1 MIDLNQYEVLTFDCY
16 GTLID
21 WEKGVI
27 EALQPVLSTH
37 QIQLSENE
45 ILEWFARFESN
56 LEQGEYRKYKD
67 VLRGVVQKFGE
78 QFGFTPS
85 ATELNALADSIK
97 DWQPFPDTVEAL
109 KTLKQRFK
117 LAIISN
123 VDDEL
128 FAFTAKHLQVEFDKV
143 VTAEQVKSYK
153 PSVQNFR
160 VALEKIGLPSEKVL
174 HVACSVYHD
183 IVPANSLGLSTVWI
197 NRRLGQ
203 EGSGAYLPAQ
213 GKADL
218 EVPDLKSLAAIVGN
232 SVFSPN

>member
-21 WEKGVI
+21 WEKGVL
-27 EALQPVLSTH
+27 EALQPVLQSH

-67 VLRGVVQKFGE
+67 VLKGVVQKFGE
-78 QFGFTPS
+78 QFEFTPS

-97 DWQPFPDTVEAL
+97 HWQPFPDTVEAL
-109 KTLKQRFK
+109 KTLKQRLK

-123 VDDEL
+123 VDDDL
-128 FAFTAKHLQVEFDKV
+128 FAYTAKHLQVEFDKV

-153 PSVQNFR
+153 PSLQNFR

-174 HVACSVYHD
+174 HIACSVYHD
-183 IVPANSLGLSTVWI
+183 IVPANSLGLSTVWV

-203 EGSGAYLPAQ
+203 EGAGAALPAQ
-213 GKADL
+213 GKPDL
-218 EVPDLKSLAAIVGN
+218 EVPDLKSLAAIIN
-232 SVFSPN
+232 SIIVSPK

>member
-1 MIDLNQYEVLTFDCY
+1 MIDLNQYEILTFDCY

-21 WEKGVI
+21 WEKGVL

-45 ILEWFARFESN
+45 ILEWFARFESD
-56 LEQGEYRKYKD
+56 LEQGENRMFLEVK
-67 VLRGVVQKFGE
+67 GV
-78 QFGFTPS
+78 
-85 ATELNALADSIK
+85 
-97 DWQPFPDTVEAL
+97 
-109 KTLKQRFK
+109 TL
-117 LAIISN
+117 
-123 VDDEL
+123 DEL

-183 IVPANSLGLSTVWI
+183 IVPANSLGLSTVWV
-197 NRRLGQ
+197 NRRSGQ

-218 EVPDLKSLAAIVGN
+218 EVPDLKSLAAIVE
-232 SVFSPN
+232 